1 MSLFNLTPFVTIARN
16 DFALAESPSGRHGR
30 GRGGRGGRGGGR
42 GNSRQRC
49 KGDFLRLYNPTTS
62 SSRDVDDMNSKSTQI
77 DFCGSLSGD
86 KRINLVR
93 SGLGNLYVTF
103 SADNKATAKGFRL
116 RVCLP

>member
-1 MSLFNLTPFVTIARN
+1 
-16 DFALAESPSGRHGR
+16 
-30 GRGGRGGRGGGR
+30 
-42 GNSRQRC
+42 
-49 KGDFLRLYNPTTS
+49 
-62 SSRDVDDMNSKSTQI
+62 MNSKSTQI

-86 KRINLVR
+86 KWINLVR